1 VQVTSQ
7 WLFNQPIALSVQD
20 LKAKGFEAVGFSGI
34 QATSNPPAPT
44 PDMSLSRFLDRL
56 TERSSKNSAYAK
68 KTTSLYFG
76 NTSENAAIKPENQF
90 DVVIVGAGPAGVSA
104 AIYAVRRK
112 LKTLLIDKAPVIGG
126 YVANTAIIEN
136 YPADYSVTGTVL
148 AKRYTQ
154 RLNQLNDPESGLNGL
169 LTIRLGKAV
178 GKIAQTPTETES
190 EQNFKI
196 KIEGESDELQSRA
209 VIIATGVN
217 RKKVPIKRFQELLNK
232 GVSMCTICD
241 GPLYKNKDVAIIG
254 HNQAAVDAALYMATL
269 ANKVYFVA
277 SKSIEATPETLA
289 ALRQH
294 PKVSEVLENTAVTE
308 FIGTQRL
315 ESMVIKVK
323 NQPARTIPL
332 HGAFLETDLVSS
344 AKFATGLV
352 ALDEQ
357 GQVVVDDNLSSGPP
371 GLYAAGDVTPVKYKQ
386 ITIAEG
392 QGAAAALR
400 AAEYLQGKDIKAD
413 YGKNATRTVK
423 SA

>member
-1 VQVTSQ
+1 MTS
-7 WLFNQPIALSVQD
+7 LTPFFKRGNQPDARSIQPRQATGSETVS
-20 LKAKGFEAVGFSGI
+20 FSGI
-34 QATSNPPAPT
+34 QPAST
-44 PDMSLSRFLDRL
+44 QKMSVSSFLDRL
-56 TERSSKNSAYAK
+56 AERSPKQSFYAR
-68 KTTSLYFG
+68 KTTALYFG
-76 NTSENAAIKPENQF
+76 STPENAPIKPENQF

-136 YPADYSVTGTVL
+136 YPADYSVTGTAL
-148 AKRYTQ
+148 AERYTQ

-169 LTIRLGKAV
+169 LTVRLSKAV
-178 GKIAQTPTETES
+178 GKITQQATETET
-190 EQNFKI
+190 EQPFKI
-196 KIEGESDELQSRA
+196 KIEGETDEIQSRA

-269 ANKVYFVA
+269 ANKVYFVS
-277 SKSIEATPETLA
+277 SKPIESSPETLA
-289 ALRQH
+289 ALKQH
-294 PKVSEVLENTAVTE
+294 PKVSEVMESTAVLE
-308 FIGTQRL
+308 FNGSQRL
-315 ESMVIKVK
+315 ESMVVKSK
-323 NQPARTIPL
+323 NQPSRTVAL

-357 GQVVVDDNLSSGPP
+357 GQVVVDDNLSSGSP
-371 GLYAAGDVTPVKYKQ
+371 GLYAAGDVTPIKYKQ

-413 YGKNATRTVK
+413 YGKNATRTGK
-423 SA
+423 TA